1 MVYSSSTAGRL
12 LLGWVLGRGGAHQ
25 LLPGLASHRS
35 QASLSSIVCITAMNL
50 NLSASLNATRL
61 LFKPSIC
68 LPHHTVSTF
77 NDLPIPLDS
86 VLHAR
91 GLKAN
96 IRAVVLDKDDCF
108 AYPDAKEVYGPYKDH
123 FEKLRKAYPGR
134 KLLVVSNTSGATT
147 WDKNLSQAAEVQR
160 STGVHVLPHAVK
172 KPGCGPEIMA
182 YFEKHPE
189 TGVTDPSQVAV
200 VGDRL
205 TTDMMLANMMGGWGF
220 WIRDGVVP
228 MRQKSMVSTCWGG
241 GGQEGLGLV
250 RFAYIISTQTSD
262 NMSLPLGGGAM
273 GAPPMPMA
281 GSAEDQGVKAMK
293 AAMESCVGKSVMSG
307 VMGFGMGGLFGMF
320 MASMSYD
327 TVGTSLAGNQAH
339 QAIANLPLRQQLK
352 VGFKDM
358 GTRSFSMAKNF
369 GKVGALFSGI
379 ECGIEGMR
387 AKNDLAN
394 GVAAGCLT
402 GAILAKNA
410 GPTAM
415 AGGCAAF
422 AAFSAAIDAY
432 MRQPGDE

>member
-1 MVYSSSTAGRL
+1 MSRLAPIAGFT
-12 LLGWVLGRGGAHQ
+12 
-25 LLPGLASHRS
+25 RS
-35 QASLSSIVCITAMNL
+35 NHITIVCITAMNL

-108 AYPDAKEVYGPYKDH
+108 AYPDAKEVYGPYKNH

-147 WDKNLSQAAEVQR
+147 WDKNLLQAAEVER

-189 TGVTDPSQVAV
+189 TGVTDPSQIAV

-228 MRQKSMVSTCWGG
+228 MRQKSMS
-241 GGQEGLGLV
+241 
-250 RFAYIISTQTSD
+250 R
-262 NMSLPLGGGAM
+262 
-273 GAPPMPMA
+273 
-281 GSAEDQGVKAMK
+281 GVKPP
-293 AAMESCVGKSVMSG
+293 EPR
-307 VMGFGMGGLFGMF
+307 
-320 MASMSYD
+320 
-327 TVGTSLAGNQAH
+327 SLTEQ
-339 QAIANLPLRQQLK
+339 
-352 VGFKDM
+352 
-358 GTRSFSMAKNF
+358 
-369 GKVGALFSGI
+369 
-379 ECGIEGMR
+379 
-387 AKNDLAN
+387 
-394 GVAAGCLT
+394 
-402 GAILAKNA
+402 
-410 GPTAM
+410 
-415 AGGCAAF
+415 
-422 AAFSAAIDAY
+422 
-432 MRQPGDE
+432 